1 MGSWRIPLDR
11 DDVSLTLLRVWSG
24 MSPEDRLA
32 AAREF
37 WADADSIPQQ
47 AEAITYLARQLRF
60 RPQSILGLPVDR
72 RARQLAM
79 AQKPPD
85 GVIGRALVVFHLGRR
100 RPMLEMFL
108 DQLGVPHSD
117 GLIAETPVGPPPEE
131 TIRKAVAALRA
142 VFPPEDVRLYL
153 RTLAVQDPE
162 TWGGLARH
170 AEPAGPPA

>member
-1 MGSWRIPLDR
+1 MCAWRMPLDR
-11 DDVSLTLLRVWSG
+11 DEASLTLPRVWRD
-24 MSPEDRLA
+24 MSPDDRLA
-32 AAREF
+32 AARVF

-60 RPQSILGLPVDR
+60 RPQSILGLPMER

-85 GVIGRALVVFHLGRR
+85 GVIGRALVVFHLGER

-108 DQLGVPHSD
+108 DQLGVAHTD
-117 GLIAETPVGPPPEE
+117 GLIADTLAGPPPEE
-131 TIRKAVAALRA
+131 QVRKAVAAIRA
-142 VFPPEDVRLYL
+142 AFPPEAVRLYL

-162 TWGGLARH
+162 TWGGLVRH
-170 AEPAGPPA
+170 AEPDGPPA